1 MYYIYENILYCLY
14 QKSAYT
20 FLQGELT
27 NSKNSSMTDKSNSFV
42 CLHSSLA
49 ITRKKYLASY
59 DFCNRKT
66 TMHASL
72 TLA

>member
-1 MYYIYENILYCLY
+1 MIIFLYCLY

-20 FLQGELT
+20 FLLGEWT

-49 ITRKKYLASY
+49 ITRKKYLASHY
-59 DFCNRKT
+59 FVTAKLQCT
-66 TMHASL
+66 QA
-72 TLA
+72 

>member
-1 MYYIYENILYCLY
+1 MIIFLYCPY
-14 QKSAYT
+14 QKLAYT
-20 FLQGELT
+20 FLLGEWT

-49 ITRKKYLASY
+49 IIRKKYLASY
-59 DFCNRKT
+59 YFCNRKT

-72 TLA
+72 ALA